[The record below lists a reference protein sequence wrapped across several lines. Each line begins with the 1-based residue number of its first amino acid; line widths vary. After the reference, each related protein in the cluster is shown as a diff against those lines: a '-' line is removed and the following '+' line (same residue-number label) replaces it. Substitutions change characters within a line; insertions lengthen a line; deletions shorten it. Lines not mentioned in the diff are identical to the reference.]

1 MLQSEIRHPALETP
15 VTLHPLA
22 NRLSFGPALLAGLR
36 VNVSHEFGL
45 ERLARVRVEL
55 QVVVRGV
62 ITGEGRLGRALKK
75 LKLPLLLTGKRDG

>member
-55 QVVVRGV
+55 
-62 ITGEGRLGRALKK
+62 
-75 LKLPLLLTGKRDG
+75 